1 LVKPYTSG
9 LDRIKHVSGLFIILI
24 LTCFL
29 ITDES
34 VSIVKAL
41 QVVTPTL
48 TEVNPTSFKGTTANA
63 SAVQSGTVPSHTIIS
78 ASFKVVSITKV
89 AKLPHIG
96 LSSYTVTNVG
106 GKLPQRI
113 LEANSSL
120 NYKLS
125 HIQPSKSKILLSLD
139 PSS

>member
-1 LVKPYTSG
+1 MVKPYKSCV
-9 LDRIKHVSGLFIILI
+9 DRVKHVSGLFVILI
-24 LTCFL
+24 LTFFL

-34 VSIVKAL
+34 VSVGKAL
-41 QVVTPTL
+41 QVVAPTL
-48 TEVNPTSFKGTTANA
+48 TAVNPTSFKGTTANA
-63 SAVQSGTVPSHTIIS
+63 SAVQSGTVSSHTVVS
-78 ASFKVVSITKV
+78 ASLKVIPITEV
-89 AKLPHIG
+89 AKLPHIR

-125 HIQPSKSKILLSLD
+125 HIQPSRSKILLSMD